1 MQHKQASI
9 RLDIYHD
16 HGHATSH
23 NLTSKHKTPIFF
35 SDVLLRNEER
45 VKALHSRLVNK
56 SSSSSLVASKKAGV
70 PLKLKSISIPLN
82 PAFSIGSG
90 NYYVKIGLGTPTK
103 YYTMILDTGSSFCW
117 LQCRPCISCHTQI
130 DPLFDPSKSK
140 TYKTLSCHTS
150 QCSSVKDA
158 TFNNPS
164 CDAKSS
170 NACEYTASYSDTSQS
185 QGYLSQDLL
194 TLTPFQTL
202 PGFVY
207 GCGKNNLGMF
217 GTSDGIIG
225 LAQHQLSMLSQLSPK
240 YGSVFSYCLP
250 TVSSGRG
257 GFLSIGNLSLAMP
270 NISTAYKF
278 TPMFSDS
285 AAPNLY
291 FLRLTAITVAGRRL
305 EVSPASYRVPTVMD
319 TGTIITRL
327 PESVYTALREA
338 FVNVMSKRY
347 AQAPAY
353 SILDACFKG
362 SLHNMP
368 VVPEIQMIFRGA
380 ANLTLKT
387 PNVLIDGV
395 KGITCLAF
403 ASSGST
409 TNQIAII
416 GNHQQQTFS
425 VAYDVS
431 NSRIGFAA
439 DGCH

>member
-1 MQHKQASI
+1 M
-9 RLDIYHD
+9 
-16 HGHATSH
+16 
-23 NLTSKHKTPIFF
+23 
-35 SDVLLRNEER
+35 
-45 VKALHSRLVNK
+45 
-56 SSSSSLVASKKAGV
+56 
-70 PLKLKSISIPLN
+70 
-82 PAFSIGSG
+82 
-90 NYYVKIGLGTPTK
+90 KIGLGTPTK

-117 LQCRPCISCHTQI
+117 LQCRPCISCHTQL
-130 DPLFDPSKSK
+130 DPIFDPSKSK
-140 TYKTLSCHTS
+140 TYRTLSCHTT
-150 QCSSVKDA
+150 QCSALKDA

-170 NACEYTASYSDTSQS
+170 NACEYTASYGDNSQS

-194 TLTPFQTL
+194 TLAPFQML

-207 GCGKNNLGMF
+207 GCGKSNLGMF
-217 GTSDGIIG
+217 GTSDGIVG

-240 YGSVFSYCLP
+240 YGFAFSYCLP
-250 TVSSGRG
+250 TVSPGRG
-257 GFLSIGNLSLAMP
+257 GFLSIGNLSLAVP
-270 NISTAYKF
+270 NFSTAYKF
-278 TPMFSDS
+278 TPMLSDS

-327 PESVYTALREA
+327 PESVYTALRKA

-387 PNVLIDGV
+387 PNVLIDSV

-439 DGCH
+439 GGCP